1 MELIDLGEGL
11 QPGLAALLSHS
22 PMHSPSGKTV
32 IETFIR
38 GAPSLLSTKVFA
50 RGIKILEIAGA
61 VIVGAWDHPRVSADA
76 LRVGESVS
84 VLEDKCGVRRQRIL
98 HRAPIDLIE
107 KIDVEVCDHGPTLN
121 PQIRGRRE
129 IGLFDILQLVDESLL
144 RAAVVAG
151 IP

>member
-1 MELIDLGEGL
+1 MELIDLGEGS
-11 QPGLAALLSHS
+11 QAGLAGLLSHS
-22 PMHSPSGKTV
+22 PMHSPSGQTV

-38 GAPSLLSTKVFA
+38 GAPSLFSTKVFA

-61 VIVGAWDHPRVSADA
+61 VIVGAWDHPRVRAA
-76 LRVGESVS
+76 AFRVRESVR
-84 VLEDKCGVRRQRIL
+84 VLEYERGVRRQRIL
-98 HRAPIDLIE
+98 HLTPIDLIE

-121 PQIRGRRE
+121 PQIRRRRE

-151 IP
+151 